1 MTYDDGAKKEILIS
15 RLEAFML
22 VSEIMTSTP
31 RTVSP
36 DTKLQEV
43 ASIMCLY
50 RIPALP
56 VVDEEGNLVGNISEM
71 DLLRNL
77 LPTMEDFVARDA
89 VLEIER
95 MVPNYSSSMAK
106 RLSDIMVKNPVSVSA
121 DQHVLKATAKMTSH
135 RFRRIPVT
143 SSDGKLLGVMS
154 LGDVHKAIFQS
165 HLSQN

>member
-1 MTYDDGAKKEILIS
+1 
-15 RLEAFML
+15 ML
-22 VSEIMTSTP
+22 VSDIMTRSP

-36 DTKLQEV
+36 DAKLKLV

-56 VVDEEGNLVGNISEM
+56 VVDSEGKLVGNISEM

-77 LPTMEDFVARDA
+77 LPTMEDIMAGEA
-89 VLEIER
+89 TLEIER
-95 MVPNYSSSMAK
+95 MLPNYSASMEK
-106 RLSDIMVKNPVSVSA
+106 PVSDMMTRNPVSVTA
-121 DQHVLKATAKMTSH
+121 DMHVLKATAKMTSH

-143 SSDGKLLGVMS
+143 DGDGKLVGVMS

-165 HLSQN
+165 HVSR